1 MSNKQCLKSFFLCVV
16 IAVLVTGCGR
26 ETIDYG
32 AWEDYGDDGREYS
45 GENLEG
51 GAVTSIDFDENNRA
65 VIDFGDV
72 TDTESYVLAVYSYNS
87 GGTTDTYQLGS
98 SADITSGDSL
108 LTTPDKFS
116 SNNLTEDFH
125 QRLRELEGELDDSA
139 MLSSPNYKTAVT
151 NYNPSIGSER
161 SFKVL
166 NSFSGGS
173 SYEKI
178 TAVLV
183 YKTDDFLAWVDKRDL
198 SSMSSSY
205 LEDLLEPF
213 NELLDDEREL
223 FGYES
228 DVDGDGKSNLIFTQV
243 VNKLGGSSGGI
254 VTGFFYAVDLFS
266 TSVYPISNMSECIYT
281 YVPDPAGTYGATITT
296 SFSLSNIHPSVLVH
310 EYQHLINFN
319 MKYFVNDGSPEMSWL
334 NEGLSHIAEDLHSIN
349 SVGFMETTGIEN
361 FSRISGYLA
370 SIDTLCIT
378 CGSSLYQRGGSY
390 LFLRHLYEMAQYG
403 YLPNVNSGGDFL
415 RNLVSSE
422 ETGVDNII
430 TTAYGDEV
438 YVDDLFRELMGQ
450 FGLALFMD
458 NTGLSD
464 DPRLE
469 FNSLN
474 LRGNQDDNRGTVLR
488 GPAINVINSTPMTKS
503 VAGGSISY
511 VSLTA
516 DDIREMD
523 GTVVVELASKDR
535 AGAYLIQTGL

>member
-1 MSNKQCLKSFFLCVV
+1 MSNKQYIKYLFLYILCAFL
-16 IAVLVTGCGR
+16 ITACGK

-32 AWEDYGDDGREYS
+32 ASGSYGDDDREYS

-51 GAVTSIDFDENNRA
+51 GAVTKIDFDESNRA

-72 TDTESYVLAVYSYNS
+72 TDTESYILAVHSYNR
-87 GGTTDTYQLGS
+87 GGITDTYQLGS
-98 SADITSGDSL
+98 SADIISGDSFL
-108 LTTPDKFS
+108 ATPTKHSSDELTK
-116 SNNLTEDFH
+116 DFH
-125 QRLRELEGELDDSA
+125 QRLRELEGELDESA
-139 MLSSPNYKTAVT
+139 MLSSSNYKTASKG
-151 NYNPSIGSER
+151 YNPSLGSER

-183 YKTDDFLAWVDKRDL
+183 YKTDNFLAWIDERDL

-213 NELLDDEREL
+213 DNHIDDEREL

-228 DVDGDGKSNLIFTQV
+228 DVDNDGRFNVIFTEV

-266 TSVYPISNMSECIYT
+266 TSVYPISNMSECLYT
-281 YVPDPAGTYGATITT
+281 YVPDPSGKYGATITT
-296 SFSLSNIHPSVLVH
+296 SFSLSNIHKSVLVH

-319 MKYFVNDGSPEMSWL
+319 MKYFVNDGSPEISSI
-334 NEGLSHIAEDLHSIN
+334 NEGLSHLAEDIYSIN
-349 SVGFMETTGIEN
+349 SSGFMEETGIEN

-370 SIDTLCIT
+370 SIDSLCIT

-403 YLPNVNSGGDFL
+403 YLPNVDSGAEFL
-415 RNLVSSE
+415 RNLVDSD
-422 ETGVDNII
+422 ETGVENII
-430 TTAYGDEV
+430 ITAYGGGDS
-438 YVDDLFRELMGQ
+438 DSLFRALMGQ

-469 FNSLN
+469 FDGLN
-474 LRGNQDDNRGTVLR
+474 LRADQDDNRGTVLR
-488 GPAINVINSTPMTKS
+488 GPAINLISSTPITKS
-503 VAGGSISY
+503 VAGASISY

-516 DDIREMD
+516 EDIRSMD

>member
-213 NELLDDEREL
+213 NELIDDEREL

-378 CGSSLYQRGGSY
+378 CGASLYQRGGSY

-403 YLPNVNSGGDFL
+403 YLPNVDSGGDFL

-469 FNSLN
+469 FGSLN
-474 LRGNQDDNRGTVLR
+474 LRGDQDDNRGTVLR